1 MKKRATRSPQ
11 ETVLP
16 TDSVASAHV
25 AGLHY
30 VTEEQTGIRR
40 KRAGRGFQYLDVK
53 GQRIRNPDELRRLKS
68 LAIPPAWTDV
78 WICPRPDGHLQ
89 ATGRDAKGRKQYRY
103 HPHWRA
109 VRDATKYHRMI
120 AYGDA
125 LPRMRA
131 QVDRDLARSG
141 LTREKVLG
149 AVVRLLE
156 TTLIRVGNTE
166 YASANQ
172 SFGLTTLR
180 DRHVEIAGSNL
191 RFEFRGKL
199 GKHHT
204 VQLHDRRLA
213 SIVKRCQDI
222 PGYELFQY
230 VNADGQR
237 HQIDSGDVNAYLRQI
252 NGQDF
257 TAKDVRTWAAT
268 VLATR
273 YLWELGTSESETQA
287 KRNIDEAVKSV
298 AKHLGNTPA
307 ICRKCYVHP
316 DVIDGYDDGSLFEM
330 QDPSAVPCQ
339 DALPSGLH
347 PEEAVVLAFLK
358 RRAGQRQGILRHV
371 S

>member
-1 MKKRATRSPQ
+1 VKKRATRSAQ
-11 ETVLP
+11 ETVLS
-16 TDSVASAHV
+16 TDAVASARV

-30 VTEEQTGIRR
+30 VTDEQAGIRR

-53 GQRIRNPDELRRLKS
+53 GQRIRHPAELHRLKS

-103 HPHWRA
+103 HPRWRA

-120 AYGDA
+120 AYGDV
-125 LPRMRA
+125 LPQMRA
-131 QVDRDLARSG
+131 QVDRDIARSG
-141 LTREKVLG
+141 LPREKVL
-149 AVVRLLE
+149 ATVVRLLE
-156 TTLIRVGNTE
+156 TTLMRVGNTE

-180 DRHVEIAGSNL
+180 DRHVEIDGSHL
-191 RFEFRGKL
+191 RFEFRGKH
-199 GKHHT
+199 GIRHT

-213 SIVKRCQDI
+213 RIVKQCQDI

-230 VNADGQR
+230 IDDDGQR
-237 HQIDSGDVNAYLRQI
+237 HQIDSVDVNAYLRQI
-252 NGQDF
+252 AGQDF

-268 VLATR
+268 VLAAR
-273 YLWELGTSESETQA
+273 YLWELGTSTSETQA
-287 KRNIDEAVKSV
+287 KRNVAQAVKSV

-316 DVIDGYDDGSLFEM
+316 DVIDGYSDGSLFEM
-330 QDPSAVPCQ
+330 QDPSASACQ
-339 DALPSGLH
+339 DTPSSLH
-347 PEEAVVLAFLK
+347 PEEDAVLAFLK
-358 RRAGQRQGILRHV
+358 RRADQRQGILHQV

>member
-1 MKKRATRSPQ
+1 VKKRATQSPQ
-11 ETVLP
+11 ETVWP

-30 VTEEQTGIRR
+30 VTDEQTGIRR
-40 KRAGRGFQYLDVK
+40 KRFGRGFQYLDGK
-53 GQRIRNPDELRRLKS
+53 GQRIRNPAELRRLKS

-125 LPRMRA
+125 LPQIRA
-131 QVDRDLARSG
+131 QVDRDLVRSG
-141 LTREKVLG
+141 LPREKVLG

-180 DRHVEIAGSNL
+180 DRHVEIAGTQV

-199 GKHHT
+199 GKQHT
-204 VQLHDRRLA
+204 VQFHDRRLA

-230 VNADGQR
+230 VDADGER
-237 HQIDSGDVNAYLRQI
+237 HQIDSVDVNTYLRQI
-252 NGQDF
+252 SGQDF

-268 VLATR
+268 VLAAR
-273 YLWELGTSESETQA
+273 YLWELGPSESETQA
-287 KRNIDEAVKSV
+287 KRNVAEAVKRV
-298 AKHLGNTPA
+298 ANHLGNTPA

-316 DVIDGYDDGSLFEM
+316 DVIDGYGDGSLFEM
-330 QDPSAVPCQ
+330 PAPSAGPCRDVP
-339 DALPSGLH
+339 PSGVH
-347 PEEAVVLAFLK
+347 SEEAGVLAFLK
-358 RRAGQRQGILRHV
+358 RRV
-371 S
+371 STPATVPDA

>member
-1 MKKRATRSPQ
+1 VKKRATRSPQ

-40 KRAGRGFQYLDVK
+40 KRAGRGFQYLDVQ
-53 GQRIRNPDELRRLKS
+53 GQRIRNPAELRRLKS

-125 LPRMRA
+125 LPRLRA

-141 LTREKVLG
+141 LPREKVLG

-156 TTLIRVGNTE
+156 TTLIRVGNPE

-180 DRHVEIAGSNL
+180 DRHVEIAGTNL

-204 VQLHDRRLA
+204 VQFHDRRLA
-213 SIVKRCQDI
+213 RIVKRCQDI

-230 VNADGQR
+230 VDADGQR
-237 HQIDSGDVNAYLRQI
+237 HQIDSVDVNAYLRQI

-268 VLATR
+268 VLAAR

-287 KRNIDEAVKSV
+287 KRNIAEAIKSV

-316 DVIDGYDDGSLFEM
+316 DVIDGYGDGSLFER
-330 QDPSAVPCQ
+330 QDPSAEQCR
-339 DALPSGLH
+339 DALPSGVH
-347 PEEAVVLAFLK
+347 PEEAGVLAFLK
-358 RRAGQRQGILRHV
+358 RRADQRRGILRHV

>member
-1 MKKRATRSPQ
+1 MKKRATRSAQ

-16 TDSVASAHV
+16 TDAVASADV

-30 VTEEQTGIRR
+30 VTDEQAGIRR

-53 GQRIRNPDELRRLKS
+53 GQRIRHPAELQRIKS

-103 HPHWRA
+103 HPRWRA

-120 AYGDA
+120 AYGDT
-125 LPRMRA
+125 LPQMRA
-131 QVDRDLARSG
+131 QVDRDIARSG
-141 LTREKVLG
+141 LPREKVL
-149 AVVRLLE
+149 ATVVRLLE
-156 TTLIRVGNTE
+156 TTLMRVGNTE

-180 DRHVEIAGSNL
+180 DRHVEINGSHL
-191 RFEFRGKL
+191 RFEFRGKR
-199 GKHHT
+199 GIHHT

-213 SIVKRCQDI
+213 RIVKQCQDI

-230 VNADGQR
+230 IDADGQR
-237 HQIDSGDVNAYLRQI
+237 HQIDSVDVNTYLRQI
-252 NGQDF
+252 AGQDF
-257 TAKDVRTWAAT
+257 SAKDVRTWAAT
-268 VLATR
+268 VLAAR
-273 YLWELGTSESETQA
+273 YLWELGTSTSETQG
-287 KRNIDEAVKSV
+287 KRNVAQAVQSV

-316 DVIDGYDDGSLFEM
+316 DVMDGYGDGSLFEM
-330 QDPSAVPCQ
+330 QDASAVAHQ
-339 DALPSGLH
+339 DAPPSGLH
-347 PEEAVVLAFLK
+347 PEEAAVLAFLK
-358 RRAGQRQGILRHV
+358 RRADQRQDILRHA